1 MCFSFPC
8 EVQLLI
14 MRCFY
19 HVILWLPSGCKR
31 NCIDYLPFSE
41 ALENHRDRIS
51 ITLILK
57 AALINSRMSYL
68 DCISV
73 PSSQMYTWS
82 LSVPVT
88 AVMLSHLALPREQRA
103 AGCLCVELCLG
114 DRAEGRKVG
123 AGVGLWWSRAACASD
138 CAGWEE
144 ALELLR
150 GRNSH
155 WW

>member
-1 MCFSFPC
+1 MLSLPLWSPAFDNEMFSSRNS
-8 EVQLLI
+8 VTAQ
-14 MRCFY
+14 
-19 HVILWLPSGCKR
+19 WLQEELYWLFAFR
-31 NCIDYLPFSE
+31 E

-103 AGCLCVELCLG
+103 AGCLCVELCWG

-123 AGVGLWWSRAACASD
+123 AGVGLWWNRAACASD
-138 CAGWEE
+138 YAGWAE
-144 ALELLR
+144 ALELTQ
-150 GRNSH
+150 G
-155 WW
+155 